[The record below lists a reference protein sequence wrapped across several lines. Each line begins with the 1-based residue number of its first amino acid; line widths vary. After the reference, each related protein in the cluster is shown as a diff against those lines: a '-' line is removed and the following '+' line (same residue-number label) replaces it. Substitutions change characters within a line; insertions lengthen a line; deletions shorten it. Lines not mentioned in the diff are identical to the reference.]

1 MAKISIV
8 NTEKKFLES
17 VYRHLSVQSLL
28 DIKAVNGEVTK
39 SVLPSM
45 LESSSVS
52 KTVFYDGKIAYSV
65 FVMPT
70 DVEEC
75 SVFVVST
82 TLGYSDVESLRNTF
96 SAIIKDLPEKNLY
109 SIVYKGNH
117 KYSKLLKDNGFRF
130 IRNLIHGEEN
140 RNFLLLGKKKDEQAL
155 TK

>member
-8 NTEKKFLES
+8 NTEKKYLES

-39 SVLPSM
+39 NVLPSM

-117 KYSKLLKDNGFRF
+117 KYSKLLKDNGFKF

-140 RNFLLLGKKKDEQAL
+140 RNFLLLGKLKNGQTYAK
-155 TK
+155 

>member
-1 MAKISIV
+1 MAKIRIV

-140 RNFLLLGKKKDEQAL
+140 RNFLLLGRL
-155 TK
+155 TDGV

>member
-8 NTEKKFLES
+8 NTEKKYLES

-140 RNFLLLGKKKDEQAL
+140 RNFLLLGKLKNEQ
-155 TK
+155 TSVE

>member
-8 NTEKKFLES
+8 NTEKKYLES

-39 SVLPSM
+39 NVLPSM

-70 DVEEC
+70 DIEEC

-140 RNFLLLGKKKDEQAL
+140 RNFLLLGKLKNAKAPV
-155 TK
+155 K

>member
-8 NTEKKFLES
+8 NTEKKYLES

-140 RNFLLLGKKKDEQAL
+140 RNFLLLGKLKNEQAPA
-155 TK
+155 K

>member
-140 RNFLLLGKKKDEQAL
+140 RNFLLLGKLKNEQTPA
-155 TK
+155 K

>member
-8 NTEKKFLES
+8 NTEKKYLES

-39 SVLPSM
+39 NVLPSM

-70 DVEEC
+70 DIEEC

-140 RNFLLLGKKKDEQAL
+140 RNFLLLGKLKNGQTLAK
-155 TK
+155 

>member
-1 MAKISIV
+1 MVKISIV
-8 NTEKKFLES
+8 NTEKKYLES

-140 RNFLLLGKKKDEQAL
+140 RNFLLLGKLKNEKTPA
-155 TK
+155 K

>member
-8 NTEKKFLES
+8 NTEKKYLES

-39 SVLPSM
+39 NVLPSM

-140 RNFLLLGKKKDEQAL
+140 RNFLLLGKLKNEQTPA
-155 TK
+155 K

>member
-8 NTEKKFLES
+8 NTEKKYLES

-140 RNFLLLGKKKDEQAL
+140 RNFLLLGKLKNEQTPA
-155 TK
+155 K